1 MAKRRRQKAR
11 RRGPKTFS
19 LYDAAVSYGNLSIL
33 TTGLLGS
40 GPVEAILGD
49 YDIGMTTT
57 RTGIDPGLSGANG
70 RGTQIL
76 STTLTG
82 GEMISLSDIMYAPQ
96 MSFDIIMGNAKANMV
111 PMMLAGVSFNFGAKL
126 FRKVM
131 RKQFASANRMIK
143 PLGLGV
149 RI

>member
-1 MAKRRRQKAR
+1 MAKRGRKKAR

-40 GPVEAILGD
+40 GPVEAVIGD
-49 YDIGMTTT
+49 YDIGMTST
-57 RTGIDPGLSGANG
+57 RTGIDPGLGGNG
-70 RGTQIL
+70 RGSQIL

-82 GEMISLSDIMYAPQ
+82 GEQISLSDIMYAPQ
-96 MSFDIIMGNAKANMV
+96 MSFDIIMGNAKTNMV

>member
-1 MAKRRRQKAR
+1 M
-11 RRGPKTFS
+11 
-19 LYDAAVSYGNLSIL
+19 YDAAVSYGNLSIL

-40 GPVEAILGD
+40 GPVEAVIGD

-57 RTGIDPGLSGANG
+57 RTGIDPGLGGNG
-70 RGTQIL
+70 HGSQIL

-82 GEMISLSDIMYAPQ
+82 GEQISLSDIMYAPQ
-96 MSFDIIMGNAKANMV
+96 MSFDIIMGNAKTNMV

>member
-1 MAKRRRQKAR
+1 MAKRGRKKAR

-40 GPVEAILGD
+40 GPAEAVLGS
-49 YDIGMTTT
+49 YDIGMTET
-57 RTGIDPGLSGANG
+57 RTSLGMGDFG
-70 RGTQIL
+70 RGTQTL
-76 STTLTG
+76 STQLTG
-82 GEMISLSDIMYAPQ
+82 GEQISLSDIMYAPQ
-96 MSFDIIMGNAKANMV
+96 MSFDIIMGNAKTNMV
-111 PMMLAGVSFNFGAKL
+111 PMMLAGVSFNFGAKI

>member
-1 MAKRRRQKAR
+1 MAKRGRKKSR

-57 RTGIDPGLSGANG
+57 RTGIDPGLGTNG
-70 RGTQIL
+70 RGSQIL
-76 STTLTG
+76 STQLTG

-96 MSFDIIMGNAKANMV
+96 MSFDIIMGNAKTNMV

>member
-1 MAKRRRQKAR
+1 MARRGRKKAR

-40 GPVEAILGD
+40 GPVEAVVGS
-49 YDIGMTTT
+49 YDIGMKETNLSGLGMGVG
-57 RTGIDPGLSGANG
+57 RDTGI
-70 RGTQIL
+70 TT
-76 STTLTG
+76 TTLTG
-82 GEMISLSDIMYAPQ
+82 GEQISLSDIMYAPQ
-96 MSFDIIMGNAKANMV
+96 MSFDIIMGNAKTNMV

>member
-1 MAKRRRQKAR
+1 MAKRGRKKAR

-40 GPVEAILGD
+40 GPVEAVVGS
-49 YDIGMTTT
+49 YDIAMTETSTSLGM
-57 RTGIDPGLSGANG
+57 GSFG
-70 RGTQIL
+70 RGTQTL
-76 STTLTG
+76 STTLEG
-82 GEMISLSDIMYAPQ
+82 AEQISLSDIMYAPQ
-96 MSFDIIMGNAKANMV
+96 MSFDIIMGNAKTNMV

>member
-1 MAKRRRQKAR
+1 ME
-11 RRGPKTFS
+11 
-19 LYDAAVSYGNLSIL
+19 AVV
-33 TTGLLGS
+33 GS
-40 GPVEAILGD
+40 
-49 YDIGMTTT
+49 YDIGMTET
-57 RTGIDPGLSGANG
+57 RTSLGMGDFG
-70 RGTQIL
+70 RGTQTL
-76 STTLTG
+76 STQLTG
-82 GEMISLSDIMYAPQ
+82 GEQISLSDIMYAPQ
-96 MSFDIIMGNAKANMV
+96 MSFDIIMGNAKTNMV